1 MNIPPRIRRWPLAM
15 AVLVAAMLA
24 AWVFT
29 HIGVRSDLGDLLPTG
44 QTAASRA
51 MLQEVRSG
59 PASSLLLIGM
69 DNAAEDSLAAIS
81 DGMAGSLRQS
91 GQFTLVENG
100 RQDFNAGVIDTLF
113 RYRYLLA
120 AAAPGA
126 FLAPA
131 LRTDFQGLLAALQS
145 SASPVAEQYG
155 LPDPTGAFRAMM
167 QALLGQ
173 SQVRKVQGVWFAPGR
188 AREPGRALMLAQ
200 TAASGLDF
208 AAEGKAL
215 EEVHRAFEGARA
227 ALPSGRGA
235 RLQVSGP
242 AVFAYDAAAAIK
254 GDVRLLS
261 TVSSLLVA
269 GLLFWRFRSLWVVA
283 VIAVPLLI
291 GAAAGALAVQ
301 MAFGFVHGITLG
313 FGMTMLGV
321 TVDYP
326 VLLIGHRKQNEAAS
340 GTLLRI
346 GHAFNLAVL
355 SAALGLTGMVFAG
368 FPGLSQLGVFSVAGI
383 LAAAGVT
390 RFVLPRL
397 IVAAGLSPVSAGDP
411 ALLVRIEA
419 WRRWRGPALGGVAAA
434 ALYLIVVGGPVWDP
448 DLAHLSPVPPAA
460 LALDAAL
467 RADLGAPETGQMVVV
482 AGPSAEAVLQREEGM
497 KPKLAVLIQGGV
509 IGGAD
514 DAASLLPSIRTQRA
528 RQAML
533 PGAAAL
539 GEAVALAAQ
548 GLGFSAGAFKP
559 FQDAVAASRT
569 LAPLAPGALPSALAG
584 DRLLSARLGALLF
597 QRDGT
602 WFGIIAP
609 RTVRAPTALAAAFAG
624 QGDVTYVDIHAET
637 NGIAASYTSRAWPWL
652 LAGAGAA
659 VLVLAMGL
667 RDRMRL
673 LRVLASIGAA
683 LLVTLAGLAL
693 TGTKLSL
700 VHLVALQF
708 VAGIGLDYALFFSRT
723 GLDAEERARTLRTLF
738 TCNAMALLTFGLLCL
753 CRTPLL
759 RDIGETVAVGVVAAM
774 LFAFLFAGPRVN
786 TSVDQP
792 V

>member
-1 MNIPPRIRRWPLAM
+1 MSMPPRIRRWPLAM
-15 AVLVAAMLA
+15 AVLVAAVLA
-24 AWVFT
+24 ACVFT
-29 HIGVRSDLGDLLPTG
+29 HIAVRSDLGDLLPTG

-69 DNAAEDSLAAIS
+69 DNAPEASLAAVS
-81 DGMAGSLRQS
+81 DGMAGRLRQS
-91 GQFTLVENG
+91 GQFALVENG
-100 RQDFNAGVIDTLF
+100 RQDFDAGVIDTLF

-120 AAAPGA
+120 PAGPGA

-131 LRTDFQGLLAALQS
+131 LRTDFQVVLAALQS

-173 SQVRKVQGVWFAPGR
+173 SQVRKVQGVWFAP
-188 AREPGRALMLAQ
+188 ASGRALMLAQ

-215 EEVHRAFEGARA
+215 AVVQAAFQAARA
-227 ALPSGRGA
+227 AVPGAHSA

-411 ALLVRIEA
+411 VLLVRIEA
-419 WRRWRGPALGGVAAA
+419 WRRWRGPALGAVAAA
-434 ALYLIVVGGPVWDP
+434 ALYLVVAGGPVWDP

-467 RADLGAPETGQMVVV
+467 RADLGAPETGQVVV
-482 AGPSAEAVLQREEGM
+482 LAGPDAEAVLQREEDFQ
-497 KPKLAVLIQGGV
+497 PKLAALIQSGA

-514 DAASLLPSIRTQRA
+514 GAASLLPSIRTQRA

-533 PGAAAL
+533 PGDAGMSA
-539 GEAVALAAQ
+539 AVAQAAH

-559 FQDAVAASRT
+559 FQDAVAASRS
-569 LAPLAPGALPSALAG
+569 LAPLAPGALPPALAG

-609 RTVRAPTALAAAFAG
+609 RAVRDSAALAAAFAG

-667 RDRMRL
+667 RDRVRL

-683 LLVTLAGLAL
+683 LVVTLAGLAL

-759 RDIGETVAVGVVAAM
+759 RDIGETVAMGVVAAM
-774 LFAFLFAGPRVN
+774 LFAFLFAGPRFCAH
-786 TSVDQP
+786 VDQP
-792 V
+792 A